1 MQKNRKFWFTLV
13 EVVIACSIFAIIV
26 VWIILA
32 INRSFAF
39 MNNTKLSIR
48 ATNFARE
55 WVELMYTIRDTNWR
69 RQSWNRDSY
78 WLNRG
83 TLDANGKL
91 SPGNDIAKWIYVLK
105 EWEIKDH
112 NTVLNKYIYV
122 DKINLPVDDAVFY
135 SDDGFWD
142 ANSSYRDQARLGFNW
157 TYSYYEL
164 TGATP
169 ERKEMTGY
177 INDLLVESGLE
188 FYRIVRVY
196 WIYCKNTASCP
207 NPSDPKEMRFC
218 VKVFYRWNWKH
229 SKELCSI
236 MTNFME

>member
-1 MQKNRKFWFTLV
+1 M
-13 EVVIACSIFAIIV
+13 
-26 VWIILA
+26 
-32 INRSFAF
+32 
-39 MNNTKLSIR
+39 
-48 ATNFARE
+48 
-55 WVELMYTIRDTNWR
+55 
-69 RQSWNRDSY
+69 
-78 WLNRG
+78 
-83 TLDANGKL
+83 
-91 SPGNDIAKWIYVLK
+91 
-105 EWEIKDH
+105 
-112 NTVLNKYIYV
+112 

-142 ANSSYRDQARLGFNW
+142 ADSSYRDQARLGFNW

-196 WIYCKNTASCP
+196 DIVNKLSWC
-207 NPSDPKEMRFC
+207 SDAKCPKEMRFC